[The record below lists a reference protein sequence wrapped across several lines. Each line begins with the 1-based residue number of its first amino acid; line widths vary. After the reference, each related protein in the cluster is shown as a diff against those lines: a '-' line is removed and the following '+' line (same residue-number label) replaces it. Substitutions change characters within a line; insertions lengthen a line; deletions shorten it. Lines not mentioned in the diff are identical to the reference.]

1 MTSIGLFVTIYYRV
15 VCVIDCLKIF
25 KEYYI
30 NLMKFTKKHLH
41 MLLKALLMIGILVGI
56 SLISLLILS
65 AFGVVSYDDG
75 VKLNVQLFSSF
86 INAWYGWIIV
96 ILLQML
102 WFGRALCRL

>member
-15 VCVIDCLKIF
+15 VCVIDCLKIS

-75 VKLNVQLFSSF
+75 VKLNVQADGEYIAKDVRVRVQSVDG
-86 INAWYGWIIV
+86 ARIV
-96 ILLQML
+96 V
-102 WFGRALCRL
+102 RRLPGA